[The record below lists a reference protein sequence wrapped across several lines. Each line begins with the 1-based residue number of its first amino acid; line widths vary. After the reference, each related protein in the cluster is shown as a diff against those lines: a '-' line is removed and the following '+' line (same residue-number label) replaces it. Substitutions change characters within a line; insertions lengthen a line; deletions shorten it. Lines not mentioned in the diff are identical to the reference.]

1 MWANIIAAA
10 APVVLEHFAGD
21 NEDVGKFAQGFTSAL
36 NPSPSPSP
44 SIEPGF
50 PFPGPGASSG
60 AGGSMRMAEAER
72 VESLLREIKDKL
84 DARDTMGTPLQ
95 KSMDTGRT
103 PAQLIPSI
111 VNDALRGSTPF

>member
-1 MWANIIAAA
+1 
-10 APVVLEHFAGD
+10 
-21 NEDVGKFAQGFTSAL
+21 
-36 NPSPSPSP
+36 
-44 SIEPGF
+44 
-50 PFPGPGASSG
+50 
-60 AGGSMRMAEAER
+60 MRMAEAER

-103 PAQLIPSI
+103 PAQLFPSI

>member
-44 SIEPGF
+44 SIEPAF
-50 PFPGPGASSG
+50 PFPGP
-60 AGGSMRMAEAER
+60 
-72 VESLLREIKDKL
+72 
-84 DARDTMGTPLQ
+84 
-95 KSMDTGRT
+95 
-103 PAQLIPSI
+103 
-111 VNDALRGSTPF
+111 